1 MSTENLIRVTVL
13 AKRNPDL
20 SEAEFHAHWAN
31 KHGPLI
37 TSWLQKYGV
46 IKYTQVPI
54 YVSIEFFI
62 PLINLVYATRI
73 TLVSNSTTQRKHTEG
88 SQTRALRISMV
99 WLISM

>member
-20 SEAEFHAHWAN
+20 SEAN